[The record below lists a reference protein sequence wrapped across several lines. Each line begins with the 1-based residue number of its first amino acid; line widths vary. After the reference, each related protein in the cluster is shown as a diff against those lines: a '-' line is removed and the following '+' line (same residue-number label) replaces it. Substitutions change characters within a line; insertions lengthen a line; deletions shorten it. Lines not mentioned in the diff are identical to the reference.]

1 MQFIKEVKETPIS
14 YNCDV
19 LVAGGG
25 TAGVVAA
32 IAAAR
37 NGAKTILIDRYNFLG
52 GTMLNGAGP
61 LHSFF
66 NLYKAFPGAKRVQ
79 VVRGLPAEIV
89 DRLVA
94 CGGSP
99 GHLEQERGGSYD
111 SVITIID
118 WEIFKEVI
126 FDMME
131 EAGVQVLLHSM
142 AVDTVREGN
151 SVRGVI
157 IEGKSGREA
166 IMAKVVIDT
175 TGDADVAAR
184 AGASFIKM
192 HESTA
197 VGMPFGM
204 CGVDMPRLAAFLENN
219 GMVTQIVHADK
230 GSETDDIVRLGFEL
244 KKIPLFREF
253 MEKEGMWGP
262 LGVSRHEGDYSYIN
276 GAALKAVDATDT
288 AALSKAEIK
297 LRKQVMTLSRMLK
310 QHIPGFEK
318 AYVSWTPASIGV
330 RYTRAVE
337 CEHDMTLDE
346 IVSCKRFDD
355 EVMLYGFH
363 DCAPR
368 IMIKDAGYY
377 GIPYRAFLPK
387 KIEGLLVA
395 GRLITSTWDA
405 HMSTRNTV
413 SCMAQGQAVGT
424 AAALCAKSGTAPRNI
439 DIGLLRDTL
448 LKDGVFLGDEVKPN
462 K

>member
-1 MQFIKEVKETPIS
+1 MQFIKEVKETPIR
-14 YNCDV
+14 YHCDV

-25 TAGVVAA
+25 TAGIVAA

-37 NGAKTILIDRYNFLG
+37 NGADTILIDRYNFLG

-79 VVRGLPAEIV
+79 VVRGLPSEIV

-94 CGGSP
+94 AGGSP
-99 GHLEQERGGSYD
+99 GHLEQDKGGSYD

-131 EAGVQVLLHSM
+131 EAGVRVLLHTM
-142 AVDTVREGN
+142 VVDTITEDNTVK
-151 SVRGVI
+151 GVI

-166 IMAKVVIDT
+166 ITAKVVIDT
-175 TGDADVAAR
+175 TGDADVAAH
-184 AGASFIKM
+184 AGAGFIKM
-192 HESTA
+192 HESTS

-204 CGVDMPRLAAFLENN
+204 CGVDMPRLVAFLEEHDLVN
-219 GMVTQIVHADK
+219 QIVHANK
-230 GSETDDIVRLGFEL
+230 GSEIDDIIRLGFEL
-244 KKIPLFREF
+244 KKIPLFAEF

-262 LGVSRHEGDYSYIN
+262 LGVSRREGDYSYIN
-276 GAALKAVDATDT
+276 SASLRAVDATDT
-288 AALSKAEIK
+288 EILSKAEMK

-318 AYVSWTPASIGV
+318 AYVNWTPVSIGV
-330 RYTRAVE
+330 RYTRVVE
-337 CEHDMTLDE
+337 CEHDMSLNE
-346 IVSCKRFDD
+346 IVNCKRFED

-368 IMIKDAGYY
+368 IMIKGAGYY

-424 AAALCAKSGTAPRNI
+424 AAALCVKRGTTPRNS
-439 DIGLLRDTL
+439 DIELLRKTL
-448 LKDGVFLGDEVKPN
+448 RKDGVFLGDEYN
-462 K
+462 A